1 MEFNNLLYSSIAL
14 GGIIFGFSLYKSPKL
29 LRKTLETSFKS
40 YDYFYNKFY
49 NIWYD
54 EKIRIHEIPLE
65 LNVYKKMKEINS
77 NLLISN
83 KYLKIEFEDNIDIY
97 TKEERNE
104 LISFLTKDVEFKTCS
119 YKSSNYY
126 LFGSKLNNNNYN
138 NNNDII
144 ANKDFLNNFI
154 SCPWLAISIE
164 LETLDTQTITFDITE
179 KFKQFWV
186 LCNQL
191 PFSIYY
197 YDLWISYILFEMN
210 IPHYEIPQKFN
221 LKRNI
226 KLIIIDETG
235 DFIEYSN
242 VLIIPR
248 PDKPIIINLEPNLE
262 NNLETIIEE
271 PRDEPRDEN
280 NQKDEPRD
288 ENNQKDEPRDEN
300 NQKEEPRDE
309 TNQKDEPRDET
320 NQKEELKL

>member
-1 MEFNNLLYSSIAL
+1 MELNNILYSSIMT

-29 LRKTLETSFKS
+29 LRKTLETSFKT
-40 YDYFYNKFY
+40 YDYCYNKFY

-54 EKIRIHEIPLE
+54 EQIRIEEIPLE
-65 LNVYKKMKEINS
+65 LNIFKNIKES
-77 NLLISN
+77 NFSLLISN
-83 KYLKIEFEDNIDIY
+83 KYLNSEFANNIDIY

-104 LISFLTKDVEFKTCS
+104 LISFLTQDITFKTCS
-119 YKSSNYY
+119 YKSFNYY
-126 LFGSKLNNNNYN
+126 LFGTKF
-138 NNNDII
+138 NNDIN
-144 ANKDFLNNFI
+144 NKGFLSNFI

-186 LCNQL
+186 LSNQL

-197 YDLWISYILFEMN
+197 YDLWISFILFEMN
-210 IPHYEIPQKFN
+210 IPHYEIPLKNN

-226 KLIIIDETG
+226 KLIVIDETG

-248 PDKPIIINLEPNLE
+248 PDKPIIINLEQNLE

-271 PRDEPRDEN
+271 PR
-280 NQKDEPRD
+280 
-288 ENNQKDEPRDEN
+288 
-300 NQKEEPRDE
+300 EEPRDE
-309 TNQKDEPRDET
+309 INQKDEPRDET

>member
-1 MEFNNLLYSSIAL
+1 M
-14 GGIIFGFSLYKSPKL
+14 
-29 LRKTLETSFKS
+29 
-40 YDYFYNKFY
+40 
-49 NIWYD
+49 
-54 EKIRIHEIPLE
+54 
-65 LNVYKKMKEINS
+65 
-77 NLLISN
+77 
-83 KYLKIEFEDNIDIY
+83 
-97 TKEERNE
+97 
-104 LISFLTKDVEFKTCS
+104 
-119 YKSSNYY
+119 
-126 LFGSKLNNNNYN
+126 
-138 NNNDII
+138 
-144 ANKDFLNNFI
+144 
-154 SCPWLAISIE
+154 AISIE

-186 LCNQL
+186 LSNQL

-242 VLIIPR
+242 VLIIHR

-271 PRDEPRDEN
+271 PRE
-280 NQKDEPRD
+280 
-288 ENNQKDEPRDEN
+288 EPRDEN